1 MIINAA
7 LRPFTTGPRPAHGSL
22 PRVTLLIESSRGY
35 GRGLLRG
42 IVRYA
47 QLHGP
52 WSFYIR
58 PGDFD
63 QSLPEMKHW
72 GGAGIIARVESRQR
86 AEAILA
92 ANVPTVLVGADPQ
105 LIEQVP
111 ELAKMSFVGSDC
123 EGAARLAAAHFL
135 DRGFE
140 YFGYVGVHGRNW
152 SSRRSAAFC
161 AAIRAA
167 GFSPYLYVPP
177 SNKQD
182 CRWEHEQ
189 PLLAQWIEELPKPAA
204 LMACDDDRGRG
215 VLEACRLA
223 GVRVPE
229 EVAVIGV
236 DDDELFCELSDPP
249 LSSVALN
256 SEQGGYRTAHLLDQ
270 LMQQKIDTPQHLIV
284 EPTHVVTRRS
294 TDVKAINGREVGI
307 ALSFIHRN
315 RARHFTVADV
325 ADVAGTSRRS
335 LEMKFRKSVGRT
347 IQTEIQRVRLE
358 HAKQMLRE
366 TDLPIPQIAESS
378 GYNSV
383 SYLTQVFRRE
393 VGVSPAKYRNR
404 FRV

>member
-1 MIINAA
+1 MIMNAHA
-7 LRPFTTGPRPAHGSL
+7 RPAFAPPPAPGSH
-22 PRVTLLIESSRGY
+22 PKVTLLIESSRGY

-58 PGDFD
+58 PGDFE
-63 QSLPEMKHW
+63 QTLPEMKLW
-72 GGAGIIARVESRQR
+72 GGAGIIARVESRPM
-86 AEAILA
+86 AEAIA
-92 ANVPTVLVGADPQ
+92 AADVPTVLVGIDPR
-105 LIEQVP
+105 LIHEVP
-111 ELAKMSFVGSDC
+111 GLERMSVVSSDC

-135 DRGFE
+135 ERGFE
-140 YFGYVGVHGRNW
+140 YFGYVGVRGRTW
-152 SSRRSAAFC
+152 SSRRSIAYC
-161 AAIRAA
+161 EAIRAA
-167 GFSPYLYVPP
+167 GFTPFVYDP
-177 SNKQD
+177 SRIK
-182 CRWEHEQ
+182 RERSWEYEQ
-189 PLLAQWIEELPKPAA
+189 PRLARWIEELPKPAA

-236 DDDELFCELSDPP
+236 DDDQLFCELADPP

-270 LMQQKIDTPQHLIV
+270 LMHAKISTPQHLIV

-294 TDVKAINGREVGI
+294 SDVKAISGREVGI

-315 RARHFTVADV
+315 RSRHFTVTDV
-325 ADVAGTSRRS
+325 AEVVGTSRRN
-335 LEMKFRKSVGRT
+335 LEMKFRKAVGRT
-347 IQTEIQRVRLE
+347 ILAEIQRVRLE
-358 HAKQMLRE
+358 HAKRMLRE

-393 VGVSPAKYRNR
+393 VGVSPAKYRIR